1 MLAFMAATAL
11 DTTAAVL
18 HRVAGDSG
26 DRIAS
31 RVLAPVR
38 ARISTGCTNC
48 ARGKCTRRP

>member
-1 MLAFMAATAL
+1 MIALMAATAL

-18 HRVAGDSG
+18 HRVAGDTG

-38 ARISTGCTNC
+38 SRINTGCTRC
-48 ARGKCTRRP
+48 ARSKCTDRT